1 MEATCIRQKVMIEAV
16 WPNAGVG
23 REAALILGGSLF
35 IALAA
40 QLQVLLPFSPVPV
53 TGQTFAVLLLAAIYG
68 SKRGPAAVMT
78 YLILGFSGL
87 PVFAG
92 GAFGAA
98 RLLGP
103 TAGYLV
109 GFLGAAFIV
118 GNLSERGWDR
128 RPWSTAAA
136 MIIGNLLIYIVGA
149 AWLSAFVSWESALRV
164 GVFPFLA
171 GDAIKIALATL
182 LLPLGWKLI
191 GRFLR

>member
-1 MEATCIRQKVMIEAV
+1 MIEAV
-16 WPNAGVG
+16 WPKSGVI
-23 REAALILGGSLF
+23 REGALILGGSLF

-40 QLQVLLPFSPVPV
+40 QIQILLPFSPVPV

-98 RLLGP
+98 RLFGP
-103 TAGYLV
+103 TAGYLA
-109 GFLGAAFIV
+109 GFVGAAFIV
-118 GNLSERGWDR
+118 GTLSERGWDR
-128 RPWSTAAA
+128 RPWSTAAS
-136 MIIGNLLIYIVGA
+136 MVIGNLVIYIAGA
-149 AWLSAFVSWESALRV
+149 AWLSKFVGWKSVLNV
-164 GVFPFLA
+164 GVLPFLA

-182 LLPLGWKLI
+182 LLPVGWKLI
-191 GRFLR
+191 GRFVR

>member
-1 MEATCIRQKVMIEAV
+1 M
-16 WPNAGVG
+16 
-23 REAALILGGSLF
+23 
-35 IALAA
+35 
-40 QLQVLLPFSPVPV
+40 PV

-68 SKRGPAAVMT
+68 SKRGPAAVLT
-78 YLILGFSGL
+78 YLALGFCGL

-103 TAGYLV
+103 TAGYLA

-118 GNLSERGWDR
+118 GTLSERGWDR
-128 RPWSTAAA
+128 QPWTAAA
-136 MIIGNLLIYIVGA
+136 GMIVGNLVIYIAGV
-149 AWLSAFVSWESALRV
+149 AWLSGFVRWKFVLFT

-171 GDAIKIALATL
+171 GDVLKVGLATF
-182 LLPLGWKLI
+182 LLPTGWKII